1 MNHDLPPTHSAPA
14 RQTEP
19 EITIR
24 IRRRP
29 LYEWLLWL
37 VWLILLAILGE
48 FTLGSFAEQEPQAG
62 ITAGALF
69 VCLLVAGLIVWAMQR
84 AESHSPYRPPAPPE
98 DDDSRE

>member
-1 MNHDLPPTHSAPA
+1 MNQDLPPTHSTPA
-14 RQTEP
+14 QEPEP

-29 LYEWLLWL
+29 LYEWLFWL
-37 VWLILLAILGE
+37 IWLILLAILSE

-84 AESHSPYRPPAPPE
+84 AESHSPYRRPTHSK
-98 DDDSRE
+98 DDESRE